1 MQKICIRK
9 KQEGLHHEACSL
21 RKTENM
27 RKLVRLLCSF
37 CSMER
42 KDCATQLF
50 HTLSTQIIRQITPF
64 VRRKLNEKLRPY
76 DISVSDTTPE
86 LFITDMQVQVMSC
99 SGGFVD
105 FNSITFPSRF
115 KGTINVSVQCDD
127 LKIMYK
133 DYLIT
138 ITKIVMTGL
147 ELQVEPMAVV
157 GAHPNQNKIILSGGK
172 IEIETDYK
180 TISIGTNMFSDTLL
194 RKAIHGEYFLPY

>member
-1 MQKICIRK
+1 MDDCGNVEEADYTKLQKICIRK

-50 HTLSTQIIRQITPF
+50 HHLSTQIIRQITPF

-86 LFITDMQVQVMSC
+86 LFITDMQV
-99 SGGFVD
+99 G
-105 FNSITFPSRF
+105 
-115 KGTINVSVQCDD
+115 
-127 LKIMYK
+127 Y
-133 DYLIT
+133 
-138 ITKIVMTGL
+138 
-147 ELQVEPMAVV
+147 ELLWWICRLQ
-157 GAHPNQNKIILSGGK
+157 
-172 IEIETDYK
+172 
-180 TISIGTNMFSDTLL
+180 
-194 RKAIHGEYFLPY
+194 